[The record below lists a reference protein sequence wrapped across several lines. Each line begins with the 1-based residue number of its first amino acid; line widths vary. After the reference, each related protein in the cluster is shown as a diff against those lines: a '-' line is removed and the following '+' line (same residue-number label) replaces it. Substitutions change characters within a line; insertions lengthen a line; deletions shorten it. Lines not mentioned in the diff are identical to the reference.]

1 MYHMDED
8 RLNEAAMDAE
18 DEKRMERKAENMS
31 TMSFEDAVNDY
42 RDIAKGGLIFD
53 EEYGGENPMSFGE
66 VLAERI
72 SGDEKKLRHNIVR
85 LEFFDE
91 GDWLIVRDA
100 LMLPFEIHYKE
111 YTYVESGGNATPDD
125 VCDPEDAGRYD
136 VDENWES
143 CEETDIRDAVIEAIS
158 TYCLTAAAMAKLISA
173 SREQRQFIRALCLI
187 EANCHTG
194 HGNETG
200 GMTEAEAGRVCN
212 LIHDATRT
220 LWGEM
225 RVHKRIETMERYN
238 LVKTD
243 ENKPTTNEIIEEDE
257 RKTAALMRLV
267 SPGPF
272 DPEQAQVLEE
282 IMKEDAP
289 SAETDDSADGTD
301 QGDGN
306 QTPEPPLVPGE
317 YAKDFASLD
326 IATRTLTITHS
337 GKDSKFVVPPEYGP
351 AWKIVRGMIESTDPE
366 GWFFFSGKN
375 KTLKSD
381 KGGWRGHF
389 RHTNKINK
397 DMVDLLRYIHG
408 KNRGKGGTTCIKLS
422 WLPRAKRKRKAKKPQ
437 NPENNL
443 PEGKNSLSKES

>member
-1 MYHMDED
+1 MYHMSED
-8 RLNEAAMDAE
+8 RMIETAMDAE

-42 RDIAKGGLIFD
+42 REKAKGGLIFD
-53 EEYGGENPMSFGE
+53 EEYGDENPMSFGE

-100 LMLPFEIHYKE
+100 LMLPFEIHYQE
-111 YTYVESGGNATPDD
+111 FTYVGEGGNTTPDD
-125 VCDPEDAGRYD
+125 VCDPEDAGKYD

-173 SREQRQFIRALCLI
+173 PREQRQFIRALCLI

-243 ENKPTTNEIIEEDE
+243 ENKPTTNEILEEDE
-257 RKTAALMRLV
+257 RKNAALTRLV
-267 SPGPF
+267 SPAPF

-282 IMKEDAP
+282 ILNEDAP
-289 SAETDDSADGTD
+289 TPAETDNDAAGTD
-301 QGDGN
+301 QGAAVAM
-306 QTPEPPLVPGE
+306 PEPPLVPGP

-326 IATRTLTITHS
+326 VATRTLTITHS
-337 GKDSKFVVPPEYGP
+337 GKESKFVVPSDYLP

-366 GWFFFSGKN
+366 GWFVFEGKN

-389 RHTNKINK
+389 RHTNKLNK

-408 KNRGKGGTTCIKLS
+408 KHRGEGGPTRIRLS
-422 WLPRAKRKRKAKKPQ
+422 WLPRPKRKRKAKNTP
-437 NPENNL
+437 P
-443 PEGKNSLSKES
+443 KES